1 MSTRMYAALIARSRR
16 FWLQR
21 PARPERSCPP
31 LSHRRTRQ
39 TAIRILGAL
48 AASLL
53 LVLFGT
59 ASSLS
64 NAAEPKV
71 RLPLYWKQLNL
82 SPEQSAATQ
91 KIQKTQQVEIT
102 ELMEKLAAKRA
113 EHRSALS
120 KILTPEQRTA
130 LKRLWSKRYAAE
142 EEAQDAAA
150 QQEERKLQGKPVP
163 MPKP

>member
-1 MSTRMYAALIARSRR
+1 MSTRMYAALVARSRR

-21 PARPERSCPP
+21 PARPTRSCPP
-31 LSHRRTRQ
+31 LRQRHTRPTIIRT
-39 TAIRILGAL
+39 LGA

-53 LVLFGT
+53 LVLLGT
-59 ASSLS
+59 ASSIVG
-64 NAAEPKV
+64 AAEPKA

-82 SPEQSAATQ
+82 SPEQSAAAV

-102 ELMEKLAAKRA
+102 ELVEKLAAKRA

-130 LKRLWSKRYAAE
+130 LKRLWSKRYAADE
-142 EEAQDAAA
+142 AQEEA
-150 QQEERKLQGKPVP
+150 EERQLHGKPEVK
-163 MPKP
+163 KP